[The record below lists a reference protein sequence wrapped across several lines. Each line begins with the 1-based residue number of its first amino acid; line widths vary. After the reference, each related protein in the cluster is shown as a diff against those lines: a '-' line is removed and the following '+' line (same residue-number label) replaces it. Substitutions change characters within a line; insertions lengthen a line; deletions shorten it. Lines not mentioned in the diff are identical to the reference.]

1 MVFIFQNPHFCSVNL
16 FVCWNVQITPKEL
29 YPENRAGNWEMGTT
43 PESAE
48 NYLCDLG
55 KHLRT
60 HRTDG
65 CLMR

>member
-1 MVFIFQNPHFCSVNL
+1 MNL